1 MQEKNLKK
9 QQLKSK
15 QKYKM
20 FFENSYIGIV
30 YFDTNGIIIN
40 ANKKA
45 SNIFQIEKNEI
56 RGFNLLQNAQNKDLL
71 RVIEKSIKLG
81 TAVYKGY
88 HETTYLKRKIYIEI
102 YFQAIKDKNGNILYV
117 IASIFDKTVEHKAVE
132 KLIDDRIKWDS
143 FVNTMI
149 NLFVQTDKNAIIK
162 QVSPS
167 IYDILGYTQKEV
179 IGKNIF
185 SFWQNKDDALKHRKS
200 YIKNLIPIKSVEY
213 PFLHKNGSTVML
225 DFNVTPIIDKDEKL
239 AGSISIAKD
248 MTEFNKTQSTLKLY
262 KDIIEQISDG
272 VTITDKYNKIIDVN
286 QAFCDITQYSKD
298 EAMGNDP
305 KILNSGVH
313 NAEFYKNM
321 WENIDKKGSWSGEIW
336 NKHKD
341 NGIYPEFITI
351 NVIKDKD
358 NNIQNYVAIFH
369 DISMIKENEA
379 KMQHLAT
386 HDLLT
391 SLPNR
396 VMLSTTLK
404 NAIDDAKRLGNKI
417 AILFLDLDNFKTI
430 NDTKG
435 HNEGDKILISAASR
449 LQTILR
455 KNDKV
460 FRFGGDEF
468 IIISKLIKDT
478 KDIANIAEKISTS
491 IQKPFKTKKNTYN
504 ISCSIG
510 ISVYP
515 DDGHSSTELIKKAD
529 MAMYEAKNNGKSKYN
544 FYSKDIGLKVE
555 KEIQIENLLQ
565 KAIRTN
571 QFEVYYQPKI
581 SLSDGKVVGMEA
593 LMRWN
598 NPQIGMVSPNI
609 FIPVAEKTG
618 LIAPLGKWILQ
629 TACKQIKIWQDMNL
643 YQGTISVNVSGAQL
657 NSQNIFKTIQ
667 DTLLK
672 SNLDAKYLNLELTE
686 STLMDNKNNW
696 KIFFKRCKEL
706 GSTISIDDFGTG
718 YSSLAY
724 LTKLPIDELK
734 IDKSFIDDIPYKPDA
749 CTIIKTIITLSKNL
763 GFKTVAEGVETK
775 EQNDYLKDNG
785 CDIIQG
791 YFYSKPLP
799 ANKIEKFLINFKY

>member
-1 MQEKNLKK
+1 MKEKNLKK
-9 QQLKSK
+9 QPLRSK

-20 FFENSYIGIV
+20 FFENSHIGIV

-45 SNIFQIEKNEI
+45 LDIFQIEENEA

-71 RVIEKSIKLG
+71 RMIEKSIKLG
-81 TAVYKGY
+81 AAIYKGY
-88 HETTYLKRKIYIEI
+88 HKTTYLKREIYIEI
-102 YFQAIKDKNGNILYV
+102 YFEAIKDKNGNILYV

-132 KLIDDRIKWDS
+132 KLIDNKTKWDS

-167 IYDILGYTQKEV
+167 IYNILGYTQKEV
-179 IGKNIF
+179 IGKSIF

-200 YIKNLIPIKSVEY
+200 YIKYLMPIKSAEY
-213 PFLHKNGSTVML
+213 PFLHKNGSTVIL
-225 DFNVTPIIDKDEKL
+225 DFNVTPIIDKNGEL

-248 MTEFNKTQSTLKLY
+248 MTEFNKAQSSLKLY
-262 KDIIEQISDG
+262 KNIIEQISDG
-272 VTITDKYNKIIDVN
+272 VTITDKDNKIIDVN
-286 QAFCDITQYSKD
+286 QAFCDITKYSKD
-298 EAMGNDP
+298 EVIGNDP
-305 KILNSGVH
+305 KILNSRIHGV
-313 NAEFYKNM
+313 EFYKNM

-351 NVIKDKD
+351 NAIKDRN

-369 DISMIKENEA
+369 DMSAIKENEA
-379 KMQHLAT
+379 KIQHLAT

-396 VMLSTTLK
+396 AMLSTTLK
-404 NAIDDAKRLGNKI
+404 NAIQDAKRLGNKI

-435 HNEGDKILISAASR
+435 HNEGDKILISATSR
-449 LQTILR
+449 LQAALR
-455 KNDKV
+455 ENDKV

-491 IQKPFKTKKNTYN
+491 IKKPFKTKKSTYN

-555 KEIQIENLLQ
+555 KETQIESLLQ
-565 KAIRTN
+565 KAIETN

-581 SLSDGKVVGMEA
+581 SLYSDKIVGMEA

-598 NPQIGMVSPNI
+598 NPQMGMVSPNI

-643 YQGTISVNVSGAQL
+643 YQGNISVNISGVQL

-672 SNLDAKYLNLELTE
+672 NNLDAKYLNLELTE
-686 STLMDNKNNW
+686 STLMNNKNNW
-696 KIFFKRCKEL
+696 KNFFDQCKKL
-706 GSTISIDDFGTG
+706 GLTISIDDFGTG

-734 IDKSFIDDIPYKPDA
+734 IDKSFIDDIPYKPDV
-749 CTIIKTIITLSKNL
+749 CTIVKAIIALSKNL

-799 ANKIEKFLINFKY
+799 VDKMEKYLISFKH